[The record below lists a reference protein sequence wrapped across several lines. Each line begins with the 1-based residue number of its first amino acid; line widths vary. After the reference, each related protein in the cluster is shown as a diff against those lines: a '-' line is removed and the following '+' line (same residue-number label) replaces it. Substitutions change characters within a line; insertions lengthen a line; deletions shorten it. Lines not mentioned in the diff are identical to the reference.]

1 LKHKRELT
9 SYKHNVSCR
18 YSTAANPLYSAV
30 KVEVDRLLPA
40 IEAMGGSV
48 KIVKVDSTQGLVELN
63 FCGASRVKTGLELA
77 LRDIPTVKDVK
88 FLS

>member
-1 LKHKRELT
+1 MLGEVIQVVEDEEKD
-9 SYKHNVSCR
+9 
-18 YSTAANPLYSAV
+18 AASAIDAMYAAV

-48 KIVKVDSTQGLVELN
+48 EIVNVDSAQGLVELN
-63 FCGASRVKTGLELA
+63 FFGASRVRTGLELA

>member
-1 LKHKRELT
+1 MLGEVIQVT
-9 SYKHNVSCR
+9 SDDEDD
-18 YSTAANPLYSAV
+18 AASKIESMYSAV

-48 KIVKVDSTQGLVELN
+48 EIVKVDSTQGLVELN

-77 LRDIPTVKDVK
+77 LRDIPSVKDVK

>member
-1 LKHKRELT
+1 MLGEVIQVT
-9 SYKHNVSCR
+9 NDDEDD
-18 YSTAANPLYSAV
+18 AAASKIDSMYSAV

-48 KIVKVDSTQGLVELN
+48 EIVKVDSTQGLVELN

-77 LRDIPTVKDVK
+77 LRDIPSVKDVK